1 MSSTGQAG
9 PGSVLPVFA
18 VVGRV
23 NRGKSSIIAT
33 LAEEDSI
40 AISPLPGT
48 TRHSTTYDVALDGE
62 ALFRLVDT
70 PGFEDAARA
79 LGWMQ
84 RTNPSS
90 EQRRARVAEFLK
102 TFAGTQEFV
111 EECELLGPVLKGAAI
126 LYVVDGSTPFR
137 ENIMAEVEILRWTGQ
152 PRMALV
158 NRSAGARPGETG
170 PRETGPRETGPRET
184 GPRETG
190 PRETGPGETGPRKTG
205 QTAPAQIDP
214 DTIAT
219 WHAALAPAF
228 STVRN
233 FDAHAASF
241 RERLQLLSLFRE
253 LVEPWR
259 APLGRAVERLTNEQA
274 RRCRESALAIASL
287 LVDGVTHTI
296 EIDAG
301 PGGPSPAEQKA
312 VEQRFLDDLRKREER
327 SRRHV
332 EELYRHHR
340 VTTQAVPLDRPEFSR
355 DLFSER
361 VWSSL
366 GLSASQLIAAYSIAG
381 ATAGGALDAVV
392 GGAAFFTGTVLGA
405 AIGGATALWQLG
417 ARALSITAVESVGER
432 LRKTAEPTKRYRI
445 GPHQHPNFPFVLLD
459 RALLHHEAIRY
470 RAHARNATEEL
481 DLGGTLSQ
489 TRELP
494 LATRQRMS
502 KLFTRWRKSPSGD
515 HTSTRQ
521 ELATLIKDILRARDE
536 AR

>member
-1 MSSTGQAG
+1 MT
-9 PGSVLPVFA
+9 LPVFA

-48 TRHSTTYDVALDGE
+48 TRRSTRYDVSLDAE
-62 ALFRLVDT
+62 VLFRLVDT

-79 LGWMQ
+79 LAWLQQGS
-84 RTNPSS
+84 PGA
-90 EQRRARVAEFLK
+90 EQRRARVAEFHA
-102 TFAGTQEFV
+102 TFAGSEDFV
-111 EECELLGPVLKGAAI
+111 EECELLGPVLEGAAI

-158 NRSAGARPGETG
+158 NRSVASEHV
-170 PRETGPRETGPRET
+170 
-184 GPRETG
+184 
-190 PRETGPGETGPRKTG
+190 
-205 QTAPAQIDP
+205 
-214 DTIAT
+214 AT

-241 RERLQLLSLFRE
+241 RERLQLLTLFRE

-259 APLGRAVERLTNEQA
+259 APLAQAVARLEAEQA
-274 RRCRESALAIASL
+274 RRLHESALAIAGF

-296 EIDAG
+296 ELEAG
-301 PGGPSPAEQKA
+301 EAGLSAAEQQQA
-312 VEQRFLDDLRKREER
+312 EQRFQADLREQEQRA
-327 SRRHV
+327 RRLV
-332 EELYRHHR
+332 EQLYRHHR
-340 VTTQAVPLDRPEFSR
+340 IKIEALQLERPEFSR

-366 GLSASQLIAAYSIAG
+366 GLSASQLIAAYSVAG
-381 ATAGGALDAVV
+381 ATAGGTLDALV
-392 GGAAFFTGTVLGA
+392 GGASIFMGTVLGA
-405 AIGGATALWQLG
+405 AIGGAAALLQLG
-417 ARALSITAVESVGER
+417 ARALEITAVESIGER
-432 LRKTAEPTKRYRI
+432 LRKTAAPTQRYRV

-470 RAHARNATEEL
+470 RAHALNAAANL
-481 DLGGTLSQ
+481 DLDTSRSL
-489 TRELP
+489 TRDLP
-494 LATRQRMS
+494 AATRQRLS
-502 KLFTRWRKSPSGD
+502 KCFTRLRKSPGADPSA
-515 HTSTRQ
+515 TRQ
-521 ELATLIKDILRARDE
+521 ELARMIEDILRQRDE
-536 AR
+536 R

>member
-1 MSSTGQAG
+1 MSPPLPT
-9 PGSVLPVFA
+9 LPVFA

-48 TRHSTTYDVALDGE
+48 TRRASHYDVALDGE
-62 ALFRLVDT
+62 PLFRLVDT

-79 LGWMQ
+79 LAWMQ
-84 RTNPSS
+84 RHCTSAG
-90 EQRRARVAEFLK
+90 QRPATVAAFRRE
-102 TFAGTQEFV
+102 FAGSGDFV
-111 EECELLGPVLKGAAI
+111 EECELLGPILNGAAI

-158 NRSAGARPGETG
+158 NRSQAGEHLA
-170 PRETGPRETGPRET
+170 
-184 GPRETG
+184 
-190 PRETGPGETGPRKTG
+190 
-205 QTAPAQIDP
+205 A
-214 DTIAT
+214 

-253 LVEPWR
+253 LVEAWR
-259 APLGRAVERLTNEQA
+259 APLGRAIERLAEEQE
-274 RRCRESALAIASL
+274 RRLHDSALAIAAL
-287 LVDGVTHTI
+287 LVDAVTHTI
-296 EIDAG
+296 ELSA
-301 PGGPSPAEQKA
+301 SPEGLSAEEQRA
-312 VEQRFLDDLRKREER
+312 AEQRFQDDLRELEQRA
-327 SRRHV
+327 RRQV
-332 EELYRHHR
+332 EALYRHHR
-340 VTTQAVPLDRPEFSR
+340 VAARATPLDRPEFSR

-366 GLSASQLIAAYSIAG
+366 GLSAGQLITAYSVAG

-392 GGAAFFTGTVLGA
+392 GGASIFAGTVIGA

-417 ARALSITAVESVGER
+417 ARAVDISAVESLGER
-432 LRKTAEPTKRYRI
+432 LRKSSGPLRRFRV

-470 RAHARNATEEL
+470 RAHALNAAREL
-481 DLGGTLSQ
+481 ALEDGTSR

-494 LATRQRMS
+494 ASTRQRLG
-502 KLFTRWRKSPSGD
+502 KLLAGCRRSPAAD
-515 HTSTRQ
+515 HESARA
-521 ELATLIKDILRARDE
+521 ELATIVESLLRQRDE
-536 AR
+536 ALGR

>member
-1 MSSTGQAG
+1 MNAPPAWSGSGDRSGSGGTAG
-9 PGSVLPVFA
+9 PASVLPVFA

-48 TRHSTTYDVALDGE
+48 TRHATAYDVALNGE
-62 ALFRLVDT
+62 VLFRLVDT

-79 LGWMQ
+79 LGWLQ
-84 RTNPSS
+84 QSNPSS
-90 EQRRARVAEFLK
+90 EQRRARVAEFRN
-102 TFAGTQEFV
+102 TFAGTGEFV
-111 EECELLGPVLKGAAI
+111 EECALLGPVLEGAAI

-158 NRSAGARPGETG
+158 NRSVDARQLG
-170 PRETGPRETGPRET
+170 PELE
-184 GPRETG
+184 
-190 PRETGPGETGPRKTG
+190 KG
-205 QTAPAQIDP
+205 QLEKGQLEI
-214 DTIAT
+214 

-228 STVRN
+228 SSVRN

-259 APLGRAVERLTNEQA
+259 VPLGRAVERLTEEQA
-274 RRCRESALAIASL
+274 RRARESALAIAAL

-296 EIDAG
+296 EVDAG
-301 PGGPSPAEQKA
+301 ADGLTPAEQA
-312 VEQRFLDDLRKREER
+312 AAEQRFLDDLRKREER

-340 VTTQAVPLDRPEFSR
+340 VTTQAAPLDRPEFSR

-366 GLSASQLIAAYSIAG
+366 GLSASQLIAAYSMAG
-381 ATAGGALDAVV
+381 ATAGGALDLVV
-392 GGAAFFTGTVLGA
+392 GGASFFTGTVLGA
-405 AIGGATALWQLG
+405 ALGGAAALWQLG

-481 DLGGTLSQ
+481 DLGGTHSL

-494 LATRQRMS
+494 LGTRQRMS
-502 KLFTRWRKSPSGD
+502 KLFTRWRKSPSAD
-515 HTSTRQ
+515 HTSTKL
-521 ELATLIKDILRARDE
+521 ELATVLEDILRARDE

>member
-1 MSSTGQAG
+1 MSSAG
-9 PGSVLPVFA
+9 HGSPSPVVPVFA

-62 ALFRLVDT
+62 VLFRLVDT

-84 RTNPSS
+84 RTEPSS
-90 EQRRARVAEFLK
+90 EQRSARVAEFRK
-102 TFAGTQEFV
+102 TFAGTGEFV
-111 EECELLGPVLKGAAI
+111 EECELLGPVLEGAAI

-158 NRSAGARPGETG
+158 NRSVGATHLETG
-170 PRETGPRETGPRET
+170 YIE
-184 GPRETG
+184 
-190 PRETGPGETGPRKTG
+190 
-205 QTAPAQIDP
+205 A
-214 DTIAT
+214 

-241 RERLQLLSLFRE
+241 RERLSLLSLFRE

-259 APLGRAVERLTNEQA
+259 APLARTVERLTNEQA
-274 RRCRESALAIASL
+274 RRSRESALAIAAL

-301 PGGPSPAEQKA
+301 PGGLTPAEQTA

-340 VTTQAVPLDRPEFSR
+340 LTTQSAPLDRPEFSR

-392 GGAAFFTGTVLGA
+392 GGASFFTGTVLGA
-405 AIGGATALWQLG
+405 AVGGATALWQLG
-417 ARALSITAVESVGER
+417 ARALSVTAVDSVGER
-432 LRKTAEPTKRYRI
+432 LRKTAEPAKRYRI

-481 DLGGTLSQ
+481 DLGGTLSL

-502 KLFTRWRKSPSGD
+502 KLFTRWRKSPSAD
-515 HTSTRQ
+515 HTSDKQ
-521 ELATLIKDILRARDE
+521 ALATLLEGILRARDE